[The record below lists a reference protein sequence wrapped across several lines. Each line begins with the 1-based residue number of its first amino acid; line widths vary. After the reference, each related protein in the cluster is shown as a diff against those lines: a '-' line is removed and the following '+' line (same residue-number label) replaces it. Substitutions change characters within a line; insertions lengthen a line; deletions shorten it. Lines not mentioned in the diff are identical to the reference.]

1 MDCQTHVWSGPMG
14 ELLTSADHNCV
25 WQPMPYRKS
34 SVSHDSDALM
44 KQFGLVFNNGLRREV
59 VVSLHEK
66 DNTFMKF
73 VIKYQQDFIHKCVQI
88 FYWYTSFVCSQDA
101 LHVSCTHRL
110 HMHGNTL
117 TLLYIPRTIQDFH
130 AHLYVPCAIQDFHAS
145 LVLPKGRID
154 YIRPLG
160 HIGFSCIYTS
170 LRPYRIYMHLYV
182 PWAV

>member
-1 MDCQTHVWSGPMG
+1 MLRI
-14 ELLTSADHNCV
+14 LLYGQKEWD
-25 WQPMPYRKS
+25 
-34 SVSHDSDALM
+34 M
-44 KQFGLVFNNGLRREV
+44 KQIMFIESPLPYFVLKNAILYKRENITMY
-59 VVSLHEK
+59 H
-66 DNTFMKF
+66 N
-73 VIKYQQDFIHKCVQI
+73 
-88 FYWYTSFVCSQDA
+88 
-101 LHVSCTHRL
+101 VSCTHRL

-170 LRPYRIYMHLYV
+170 LGPYRIYMHLYV